1 MDRNAWYDAIL
12 KIVEDEDLIVTW
24 YYTLDDM
31 YNRGCSVEEAADRV
45 RDEEA
50 NW

>member
-1 MDRNAWYDAIL
+1 MSKNDWYDAIL

-24 YYTLDDM
+24 FPVLDEM
-31 YNRGCSVEEAADRV
+31 YDNGFTVEQAADFLL
-45 RDEEA
+45 DET